1 MTDQLQ
7 KSEGYTVVELIITI
21 LVATIFLV
29 SLVSMMGYV
38 TDSAIDARR
47 KETASNLAYNNLRKF
62 ANGERPLWFS
72 CVGDEASER
81 TPPFSD
87 GKTYP
92 NATGQVLIDETSQV
106 TTQNLPPPVIQK
118 VFAIAPYGCGN
129 SAKGMPIRIQSEVT
143 YGASGRKMVHATYVP
158 PY

>member
-1 MTDQLQ
+1 MTGQL
-7 KSEGYTVVELIITI
+7 EEPGGYTVVELIITI
-21 LVATIFLV
+21 IVATIFLV

-47 KETASNLAYNNLRKF
+47 KETASNLAYNNLRKY
-62 ANGERPLWFS
+62 ASGERPLWFT
-72 CVGDEASER
+72 CIGDETSEI

-92 NATGQVLIDETSQV
+92 NATGQVLIDETSQII
-106 TTQNLPPPVIQK
+106 TEDLPPPVVQK

-143 YGASGRKMVHATYVP
+143 YGSSGRKMVHATYVP